1 MERGVIL
8 CTELGADKVGGLMHK
23 RFVEGG
29 GHTDSLGEDSG
40 YIGTGNAVKTFVPP
54 VVFRNVETWN
64 RGGGMA
70 ELRSLF
76 FESHAR
82 DEIVD
87 ALFDGHFGIEV
98 RSFG

>member
-8 CTELGADKVGGLMHK
+8 CAEFGADNVGSLMHK

-29 GHTDSLGEDSG
+29 RHTDCLREDSG
-40 YIGTGNAVKTFVPP
+40 QAGASNAVETFVPP
-54 VVFRNVETWN
+54 VIFRNVEPRN